1 MKFRVAR
8 EVLADAVAWTAR
20 SLPPRPS
27 VPVLAGI
34 LLEIEGN
41 QLSVSGF
48 DYEVSARA
56 EIDVQATESGR
67 VLVPGR
73 LLAQITRAP
82 PTPPPP
88 PPPHPVD
95 ITPEG
100 PRLAITCGN
109 ARFSLPTLPVED
121 YPSLPSMPSSAGLVD
136 SDLFAEAV
144 GQVAVAAGR
153 DDTLPMLT
161 GVRLEIEDD
170 LITLAATDRY
180 RLAVREFAWRPET
193 PGTSAAVLVPARTLA
208 DAAKTLTSGPEI
220 VVSLSSGG
228 SGEGILGLSG
238 KDRQTTTRLLD
249 AEFVK
254 YRAIMPSESAAH
266 AILPVGQFTDAA
278 KRVALVAER
287 GTPLRCEFTPGQV
300 TLRAGGSDDE
310 GQAEERCDVEFD
322 GDPLTIGFN
331 PTFLLDGLAAVHTAR
346 ARMDCTS
353 PLKPAVLS
361 GVEEPAADD
370 GAAAGPAERTGSYR
384 YLIMPVR
391 LPG

>member
-1 MKFRVAR
+1 MDDEMKFRVAR

-34 LLEIEGN
+34 LLEVQGSS
-41 QLSVSGF
+41 LSVSGF

-56 EIDVQATESGR
+56 EIDVSSTEDGR
-67 VLVPGR
+67 ALVPGR
-73 LLAQITRAP
+73 LLAEITRAL
-82 PTPPPP
+82 
-88 PPPHPVD
+88 PPHPVEV
-95 ITPEG
+95 IAEG
-100 PRLAITCGN
+100 ARLAISCGN
-109 ARFSLPTLPVED
+109 AKFSLPTLPVED
-121 YPSLPSMPSSAGLVD
+121 YPSLPSMPSTAGVVD
-136 SDLFAEAV
+136 SDAFAEAV
-144 GQVAVAAGR
+144 AQVAVAAGR

-170 LITLAATDRY
+170 RVTLAATDRY

-193 PGTSAAVLVPARTLA
+193 SGLSAAVLVPARTLA
-208 DAAKTLTSGPEI
+208 DAAKTLTSGPE
-220 VVSLSSGG
+220 VVLSLSSGG

-254 YRAIMPSESAAH
+254 YRAIMPNESASH
-266 AILPVGQFTDAA
+266 ALLPVGLFTDAA

-300 TLRAGGSDDE
+300 TLRAGGTDDD
-310 GQAEERCDVEFD
+310 GQAEESCDVDFD

-331 PTFLLDGLAAVHTAR
+331 PTFLLDGLAAVHTDR
-346 ARMDCTS
+346 ARMDFTS
-353 PLKPAVLS
+353 ALKPAVLS
-361 GVEEPAADD
+361 GHEEPGED
-370 GAAAGPAERTGSYR
+370 GVVRPGSYR
-384 YLIMPVR
+384 SLIMPVR